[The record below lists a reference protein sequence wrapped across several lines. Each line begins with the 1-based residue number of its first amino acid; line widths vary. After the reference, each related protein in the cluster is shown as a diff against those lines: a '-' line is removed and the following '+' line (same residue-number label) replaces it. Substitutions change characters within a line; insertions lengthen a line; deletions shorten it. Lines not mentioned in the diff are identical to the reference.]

1 LEPGEKPR
9 WTPGRV
15 AILEGDDLA
24 KVLDHAGPHRPLFET
39 LAYTGLRIGEALGSV
54 WADVDFDDGILHVHR
69 QLSRGCGIGSW
80 GRPAS
85 DNGRLCQ
92 GAGGHEGGHRCRR
105 ACMLTILSLPFL
117 VRALSVERPA

>member
-1 LEPGEKPR
+1 MARLEPGEKPR

-69 QLSRGCGIGSW
+69 QLSRGCGSGSW
-80 GRPAS
+80 GGWGLS
-85 DNGRLCQ
+85 MGRSVRGPGATR
-92 GAGGHEGGHRCRR
+92 GAGGAGGRSC
-105 ACMLTILSLPFL
+105 
-117 VRALSVERPA
+117 